1 MKTIILFHRGD
12 VFKYK
17 ENTFESI
24 VNIQTNKILD
34 NINYQFGVE
43 FDIQLN
49 KDNNLICYHDDT
61 IKGLDIQIEK
71 SNDTII
77 IENDINFLED
87 ILKKIT
93 SKDIIMNIELKI
105 YNLTL
110 NKIHFLCNK
119 LILILK
125 KYDLNFLLS
134 SFNKE
139 AIKYLLEKKIYK
151 LGMIFFDKID
161 NECKNL
167 IPKLDYIIIDK
178 NFTCLTDEYKDKNIL
193 FYTLKKS
200 NYDKELLNKYK
211 FNKKIGFISDNVN
224 ELIKYLEDQ

>member
-17 ENTFESI
+17 ENSIESI

-77 IENDINFLED
+77 KDNNIIFLED
-87 ILKKIT
+87 ILKKLT
-93 SKDIIMNIELKI
+93 NKDIIINIELKI
-105 YNLTL
+105 YNLSL
-110 NKIHFLCNK
+110 DKIHFYVIN
-119 LILILK
+119 
-125 KYDLNFLLS
+125 
-134 SFNKE
+134 
-139 AIKYLLEKKIYK
+139 
-151 LGMIFFDKID
+151 
-161 NECKNL
+161 
-167 IPKLDYIIIDK
+167 
-178 NFTCLTDEYKDKNIL
+178 
-193 FYTLKKS
+193 
-200 NYDKELLNKYK
+200 
-211 FNKKIGFISDNVN
+211 
-224 ELIKYLEDQ
+224 